1 MTKPLRLERRH
12 FQFIQGVIA
21 GLDRPEEK
29 LNVAKRFAY
38 ALRDTNPNFKTDT
51 FLKSCGIKD

>member
-1 MTKPLRLERRH
+1 MKLERRH
-12 FQFIQGVIA
+12 FQFIAGVIA

-38 ALRDTNPNFKTDT
+38 ALRDTNSNFNPDA
-51 FLKSCGIKD
+51 FLKACGVLD